1 MLCRSLR
8 EVEVRCGT
16 VEDPFLLLT
25 VLVLNTL
32 PLGLAL
38 AYRDHPPQ
46 APKQQKTRQFTSP
59 ETGKAGPLSEKGAGT
74 VSGIVNSGCKKA
86 NSRTEPGKYRHRQ
99 RRADIRVV

>member
-46 APKQQKTRQFTSP
+46 APKQKKHASLPPLKRAKRALFQR
-59 ETGKAGPLSEKGAGT
+59 KAQGPFQG
-74 VSGIVNSGCKKA
+74 
-86 NSRTEPGKYRHRQ
+86 
-99 RRADIRVV
+99 